1 MKRWTML
8 LSMPLMAA
16 GVQDV
21 RALAFGSFDPR
32 SMAMGGAGVAAG
44 TSANASFYN
53 PALLAATRTGEDFSL
68 EVPVIG
74 ARVADPD
81 QLISSI
87 DDYQSADYPD
97 ALSNAIDQWNNAS
110 TPAELA
116 TAKNAVVTSAANLV
130 HALSGL
136 STKVLQAQ
144 LNAGM
149 VVGVPSKRWGAAFY
163 ANRRADGG
171 AMLDITQ
178 SDLNNVNAVIDTLQ
192 NLDLTGLNNSNTN
205 QLPDP
210 TTAMTSAVEVRGA
223 VISEVG
229 VSLARE
235 FAVLGNTIA
244 FGVTPKYMKIDTFD
258 YKAKVDTAD
267 VTLDQGKKSYG
278 DFNMDVGLAH
288 DYGNNWKIGLVVKN
302 ILSKDYTT
310 ALGNAVQID
319 PQARW
324 GLAYSGPVATVA
336 VDVDLAKN
344 KATGFD
350 PASQYISLGTE
361 FNVLDFL
368 QLRAGYRYN
377 ISDSDSDTGSA
388 ALGVGLSPLGVH
400 MDLAVEGSDREVG
413 VGFQLGYRF

>member
-8 LSMPLMAA
+8 LSMPLMLA

-21 RALAFGSFDPR
+21 RALSFGSFDPR

-53 PALLAATRTGEDFSL
+53 PALLAEARSGEDFSL
-68 EVPVIG
+68 EVPVVG

-87 DDYQSADYPD
+87 DDYQNADYPD
-97 ALSNAIDQWNNAS
+97 ALSAAINQWNSAS

-116 TAKNAVVTSAANLV
+116 AAKDSVVASGSDLV
-130 HALSGL
+130 NALSGL
-136 STKVLQAQ
+136 SNKALQAQ

-149 VVGVPSKRWGAAFY
+149 VVGVPSKRWGMAFY

-178 SDLNNVNAVIDTLQ
+178 SDLDNIKSVLNTLQ
-192 NLDLTGLNNSNTN
+192 NLDLTGLSNSTTN

-210 TTAMTSAVEVRGA
+210 TVTMTSAVEARGA

-229 VSLARE
+229 ISLARE
-235 FAVLGNTIA
+235 FAVAGNSVA
-244 FGVTPKYMKIDTFD
+244 FGITPKYMKIATFD
-258 YKAKVDTAD
+258 YRANVDTAD
-267 VTLDQGKKSYG
+267 VTLDQGKKSYS
-278 DFNMDVGLAH
+278 DFNVDVGVAH
-288 DYGNNWKIGLVVKN
+288 DYGNNWKTGVVVKN
-302 ILSKDYTT
+302 LLSKNYTT
-310 ALGNAVQID
+310 VLGNIIHID

-324 GLAYSGPVATVA
+324 GLAYAGSVATVA
-336 VDVDLAKN
+336 VDVDLLKN
-344 KATGFD
+344 KGTGFD
-350 PASQYISLGTE
+350 ATSQDISLGAE
-361 FNVLDFL
+361 FNVLNFL

-377 ISDSDSDTGSA
+377 ISDSNTNGA

-413 VGFQLGYRF
+413 AGFQLGFRF